1 MVPSQLHFQDSST
14 FFHPKLFQ
22 ISAIFPPLQLHS
34 VVAIQLFFFFTFSST
49 CKPEIHFSMRFFKNI
64 MKTAVGWL
72 QQQVVLEEPPTVIQS
87 ITPQVHPQVLS
98 QPRNLVETHLCPRL
112 QLWLKVVSVDLRQV
126 RSWDPDHPANMAL
139 TMLWGRHAPLEALQ
153 KALVVERFFAGIG
166 KNSKWRLYLA
176 MSRFGLQA
184 HLTLRLTE
192 GKETPPVA
200 GEEEDDGIHGTPA
213 EAAAD
218 KALQRLAQT
227 SPAVDL
233 VRCTTCPSSR
243 RIECALRGDYR
254 APGRYTE
261 V

>member
-1 MVPSQLHFQDSST
+1 
-14 FFHPKLFQ
+14 
-22 ISAIFPPLQLHS
+22 
-34 VVAIQLFFFFTFSST
+34 
-49 CKPEIHFSMRFFKNI
+49 

-87 ITPQVHPQVLS
+87 INPQIHPQVLS
-98 QPRNLVETHLCPRL
+98 QPGNLVETHLCPRL

-166 KNSKWRLYLA
+166 KNAKWRLYLA

-184 HLTLRLTE
+184 HLTLPLTE

-213 EAAAD
+213 KAAAD

-261 V
+261 A

>member
-1 MVPSQLHFQDSST
+1 
-14 FFHPKLFQ
+14 
-22 ISAIFPPLQLHS
+22 
-34 VVAIQLFFFFTFSST
+34 
-49 CKPEIHFSMRFFKNI
+49 MRFFKNI

-166 KNSKWRLYLA
+166 KNAKWRLYLA

-184 HLTLRLTE
+184 HVRHSRPSTCILTSKPQLTLVSQKEKRRRRWLERRKMMGSTAPPPRRPRTRLYR
-192 GKETPPVA
+192 GWPKLPPQSILCGAPPVPRVVA
-200 GEEEDDGIHGTPA
+200 
-213 EAAAD
+213 
-218 KALQRLAQT
+218 
-227 SPAVDL
+227 
-233 VRCTTCPSSR
+233 
-243 RIECALRGDYR
+243 
-254 APGRYTE
+254 
-261 V
+261 